1 MKNWDSLP
9 VCTSDRVTLALLNQQ
24 SPDHHFYTLTS
35 MLKKPIFWLIL
46 LPVVAGLIWLVTLP
60 DQPSTSAAQ
69 VDPTIYRAELQ
80 AERVK
85 KDNYMRTNA
94 ESPIPDKAA
103 FKGLSYFE
111 ADPSFRM
118 LAKLEPFP
126 EGQTEKL
133 VIKLTDGSDEI
144 YEKYAHAT
152 FTLDGKECRL
162 LVLKFQNSLSV
173 LFQDATSGQET
184 YGGGRYIDI
193 EPKTVANNQ
202 MVIDFNAAY
211 NPYCAY
217 NPTYA
222 CPLPPPEN
230 KLPVAVKAG
239 ERYVHE

>member
-1 MKNWDSLP
+1 
-9 VCTSDRVTLALLNQQ
+9 
-24 SPDHHFYTLTS
+24 
-35 MLKKPIFWLIL
+35 MLKKPIFWLIV
-46 LPVVAGLIWLVTLP
+46 LPVVAGLIWLYTLP
-60 DQPSTSAAQ
+60 DQASTVQ
-69 VDPTIYRAELQ
+69 VDPVAYRAELT
-80 AERVK
+80 AERAK

-94 ESPIPDKAA
+94 ESPIPDKAT
-103 FKGLSYFE
+103 FKGLSYFD
-111 ADPSFRM
+111 ADPAFRV
-118 LAKLEPFP
+118 LAMLEPFP
-126 EGQTEKL
+126 EGKAEKL

-173 LFQDATSGQET
+173 LFQDATSGRET

-193 EPKTVANNQ
+193 EPNTVANNQ
-202 MVIDFNAAY
+202 VVIDFNAAY

-230 KLPVAVKAG
+230 KLPAAVKAG
-239 ERYVHE
+239 ERYVHEGE